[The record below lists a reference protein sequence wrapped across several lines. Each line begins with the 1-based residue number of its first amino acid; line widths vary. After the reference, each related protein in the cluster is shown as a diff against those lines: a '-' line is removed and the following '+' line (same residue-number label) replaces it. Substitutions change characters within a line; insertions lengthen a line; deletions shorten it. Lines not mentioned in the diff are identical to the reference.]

1 MGELGRKNKKRT
13 KNKEKQ
19 AGSRLPDPPIRL
31 HNYSGCVTLENGG
44 IGMRGSAGACL
55 DEGSKDGY
63 GERKMRRGRCGSLR
77 CPGAC
82 WSSWF
87 SVVSSGSVRN

>member
-1 MGELGRKNKKRT
+1 MRTWEKKGGRTR
-13 KNKEKQ
+13 KEQRK
-19 AGSRLPDPPIRL
+19 AGIRLPDPPIRL
-31 HNYSGCVTLENGG
+31 HNYSGSVTLENGG
-44 IGMRGSAGACL
+44 IGVRGSAGDNL